1 MLRLR
6 HRAKPYAQLGTGAYN
21 LVTRAACPLE
31 SRGQVRMCR
40 EGVDVVT
47 GTPARII
54 DFVQSGKLDLSAVRF
69 FVLDE
74 ADRLLDTG
82 SADTIMKL
90 WRLFPKQ
97 RVGVHR
103 MQVRPAI
110 VGLEWQISMARF

>member
-1 MLRLR
+1 
-6 HRAKPYAQLGTGAYN
+6 
-21 LVTRAACPLE
+21 
-31 SRGQVRMCR
+31 MCR

-47 GTPARII
+47 GTPARVI
-54 DFVQSGKLDLSAVRF
+54 DFVESGKLDLSAVRF

-82 SADTIMKL
+82 SSDAILKL

-103 MQVRPAI
+103 TQVCFEETPLCVRERERYRSLWDDVRSRFRATRGSLFE
-110 VGLEWQISMARF
+110 VGKTGLVSGFQVLKEHT

>member
-1 MLRLR
+1 
-6 HRAKPYAQLGTGAYN
+6 
-21 LVTRAACPLE
+21 
-31 SRGQVRMCR
+31 MCR